1 MSDNTLRPMTGVSSV
16 SAKVTPGFNPNT
28 TKEMRIIGDGYML
41 KVMQNERTTAFA
53 GAVDNAILKKVIRAL
68 DGSREQML
76 VDAVN
81 NRTRERNY
89 YELYSR
95 LLDNELSDDEF
106 DREIDENPDE
116 YVIPTNKIPTEEEFH
131 EAIALADHIKGIETS
146 SDIASLFS
154 FRGKEFNEY
163 CKSLLD
169 GTL

>member
-1 MSDNTLRPMTGVSSV
+1 MNDNTLRPVTGASTVSTI
-16 SAKVTPGFNPNT
+16 VTPGSNT
-28 TKEMRIIGDGYML
+28 IAATEMRIMGDGYVL
-41 KVMQNERTTAFA
+41 NVVQNERITAFA

-131 EAIALADHIKGIETS
+131 EAIALADYIKGIETS

-154 FRGKEFNEY
+154 FKGKEFNEY
-163 CKSLLD
+163 CKRLLD